1 MLADRVKFMEESATL
16 AAAAKA
22 KALAAEGRD
31 ILSLTLGEP
40 DFTTPAVISQAAKAA
55 IDSGQASFY
64 TASSGLPAL
73 KEAVQDY
80 MVNDYGYE
88 VQASQILVTTGA
100 KLALAAFFLAVLNPG
115 DQVLISTPYWV
126 SYVEQVK
133 LAQGEPVFVEGAE
146 TKNFKISADQLEEL
160 WNPRVK
166 VLLLN
171 NPSNPTGNLYTR
183 EELEALAAWAIDRN
197 VLVLADDIYGHLV
210 YNQAEF
216 VPISSLS
223 PEIRNQT
230 VVITG
235 VSKTYAMTGWRIGFA
250 VGPQEIIQAMGQL
263 TSQLTS
269 NPTTVAQYAAIAALK
284 KGHKAAEEMRL
295 AFEERLNTIYPLLNQ
310 VPGFRADKP
319 QGAFYLFPNVEE
331 AMKRKGFTEVAAFTN
346 DILEQVGLALVA
358 GDAFGSPHHVRM
370 SYATDL
376 DTLKEAILRLENYMN
391 M

>member
-1 MLADRVKFMEESATL
+1 M
-16 AAAAKA
+16 
-22 KALAAEGRD
+22 
-31 ILSLTLGEP
+31 
-40 DFTTPAVISQAAKAA
+40 
-55 IDSGQASFY
+55 
-64 TASSGLPAL
+64 
-73 KEAVQDY
+73 
-80 MVNDYGYE
+80 
-88 VQASQILVTTGA
+88 
-100 KLALAAFFLAVLNPG
+100 
-115 DQVLISTPYWV
+115 
-126 SYVEQVK
+126 
-133 LAQGEPVFVEGAE
+133 
-146 TKNFKISADQLEEL
+146 
-160 WNPRVK
+160 
-166 VLLLN
+166 
-171 NPSNPTGNLYTR
+171 
-183 EELEALAAWAIDRN
+183 
-197 VLVLADDIYGHLV
+197 VLADDIYGRLV
-210 YNQAEF
+210 YNKAEF

-223 PEIRNQT
+223 SQIRNQT

-269 NPTTVAQYAAIAALK
+269 NPTTVAQYAAIAALQN
-284 KGHKAAEEMRL
+284 GHKEAEEMRL

-331 AMKRKGFTEVAAFTN
+331 AMKQKGFTEVAAFTN

-376 DTLKEAILRLENYMN
+376 EALKEAILRLENYMN

>member
-40 DFTTPAVISQAAKAA
+40 DFTTPAVISQAAKDA

-80 MVNDYGYE
+80 MVDYYGYE

-115 DQVLISTPYWV
+115 DQVLIPTPYWV

-146 TKNFKISADQLEEL
+146 AKNFKINADQLEEL

-216 VPISSLS
+216 VSISSLS

-284 KGHKAAEEMRL
+284 NGHKAAEEMRL

-331 AMKRKGFTEVAAFTN
+331 AMKRKGFTEIAAFTN

>member
-115 DQVLISTPYWV
+115 DQVLIPTPYWV

-216 VPISSLS
+216 VSISSLS

>member
-55 IDSGQASFY
+55 IESGQASFY

-80 MVNDYGYE
+80 MVDYYGYE

-115 DQVLISTPYWV
+115 DQVLIPTPYWV

-146 TKNFKISADQLEEL
+146 AKSFKINADQLEEL

-216 VPISSLS
+216 VSISSLS

-269 NPTTVAQYAAIAALK
+269 NPTTVAQYAAIAALQN
-284 KGHKAAEEMRL
+284 GHKEAEEMRL

-331 AMKRKGFTEVAAFTN
+331 AMKLKGFTEVADFTN

-358 GDAFGSPHHVRM
+358 GDAFGSPYHVRM

>member
-55 IDSGQASFY
+55 IESGQASFY

-80 MVNDYGYE
+80 MVDYYGYE

-115 DQVLISTPYWV
+115 DQVLIPTPYWV

-146 TKNFKISADQLEEL
+146 AKNFKINADQLEEL

-197 VLVLADDIYGHLV
+197 VLVLADDIYGRLV
-210 YNQAEF
+210 YNKAEF

-223 PEIRNQT
+223 SQIRNQT

-284 KGHKAAEEMRL
+284 NSHKEAEEMRL

-310 VPGFRADKP
+310 VPGFRTVKP

-331 AMKRKGFTEVAAFTN
+331 AMKLKGFTEVADFTN

-376 DTLKEAILRLENYMN
+376 DILKEGILRLEKYMN

>member
-80 MVNDYGYE
+80 MVDYYGYE

-115 DQVLISTPYWV
+115 DQVLIPTPYWV

-146 TKNFKISADQLEEL
+146 AKNFKINTDQLEEL

-216 VPISSLS
+216 VSISNLS

-250 VGPQEIIQAMGQL
+250 VGPQEIIQAMAQL

-284 KGHKAAEEMRL
+284 NGHKAAEEMRL

-370 SYATDL
+370 SYVTDL

>member
-80 MVNDYGYE
+80 MVDYYGYE

-115 DQVLISTPYWV
+115 DQVLIPTPYWV

-146 TKNFKISADQLEEL
+146 AKNFKINADQLEEL

-216 VPISSLS
+216 VSISNLS

-250 VGPQEIIQAMGQL
+250 VGPQEIIQAMAQL

-284 KGHKAAEEMRL
+284 NGHKAAEEMRL

>member
-80 MVNDYGYE
+80 MVDYYGYE

-115 DQVLISTPYWV
+115 DQVLIPTPYWV

-146 TKNFKISADQLEEL
+146 AKNFKINADQLEEL
-160 WNPRVK
+160 WNPRAK

-183 EELEALAAWAIDRN
+183 EELEALAVWAIDRN

-216 VPISSLS
+216 VSISSLS

-250 VGPQEIIQAMGQL
+250 VGPQEIIQAMAQL

-284 KGHKAAEEMRL
+284 NGHKAAEEMRL

>member
-55 IDSGQASFY
+55 IESGQASFY

-80 MVNDYGYE
+80 MVDYYGYE

-115 DQVLISTPYWV
+115 DQVLIPTPYWV

-146 TKNFKISADQLEEL
+146 AKSFKINADQLEEL

-216 VPISSLS
+216 VSISSLS

-269 NPTTVAQYAAIAALK
+269 NPTTVAQYAAIAALQN
-284 KGHKAAEEMRL
+284 GHKEAEEMRL
-295 AFEERLNTIYPLLNQ
+295 AFEERINTIYPLLNQ

-331 AMKRKGFTEVAAFTN
+331 AMKLKGFTEVADFTN

-358 GDAFGSPHHVRM
+358 GDAFGSPYHVRM

>member
-55 IDSGQASFY
+55 IESGQASFY

-80 MVNDYGYE
+80 MVDYYGYE

-115 DQVLISTPYWV
+115 DQVLIPTPYWV

-146 TKNFKISADQLEEL
+146 AKSFKINADQLEEL

-166 VLLLN
+166 V
-171 NPSNPTGNLYTR
+171 
-183 EELEALAAWAIDRN
+183 
-197 VLVLADDIYGHLV
+197 
-210 YNQAEF
+210 
-216 VPISSLS
+216 
-223 PEIRNQT
+223 
-230 VVITG
+230 
-235 VSKTYAMTGWRIGFA
+235 
-250 VGPQEIIQAMGQL
+250 
-263 TSQLTS
+263 
-269 NPTTVAQYAAIAALK
+269 
-284 KGHKAAEEMRL
+284 
-295 AFEERLNTIYPLLNQ
+295 
-310 VPGFRADKP
+310 
-319 QGAFYLFPNVEE
+319 
-331 AMKRKGFTEVAAFTN
+331 
-346 DILEQVGLALVA
+346 
-358 GDAFGSPHHVRM
+358 
-370 SYATDL
+370 
-376 DTLKEAILRLENYMN
+376 
-391 M
+391 

>member
-80 MVNDYGYE
+80 MVDYYGYE

-115 DQVLISTPYWV
+115 DQVLIPTPYWV

-146 TKNFKISADQLEEL
+146 AKNFKINADQLEEL

-183 EELEALAAWAIDRN
+183 EELEALAVWAIDRN

-216 VPISSLS
+216 VSISSLS

-250 VGPQEIIQAMGQL
+250 VGPQEIIHAMAQL

-284 KGHKAAEEMRL
+284 NGHKAAEEMRL

>member
-55 IDSGQASFY
+55 IDSGKASFY

-80 MVNDYGYE
+80 MVDYYGYE
-88 VQASQILVTTGA
+88 IQASQILVTTGA

-115 DQVLISTPYWV
+115 DQVLIPTPYWV

-146 TKNFKISADQLEEL
+146 AKNFKINADQLEEL

-216 VPISSLS
+216 VSISSLS

-250 VGPQEIIQAMGQL
+250 IGPQEIIQAMAQL

-284 KGHKAAEEMRL
+284 NGHKAAEKMRL